1 MRPTDA
7 GQIKVSAEG
16 SPNEQSATLTV
27 SEEVSETS
35 SFSHTAGATV
45 TVGTEFK
52 AAIPLVG
59 SGKVTAELSAS
70 YEYSSGEERSVTKK
84 MSAEFP
90 CVASPGKT
98 ANCKALIFKFKA
110 RCPYKQTWQHKHIG
124 PSCKCQTSG
133 VFAEI
138 AASRMEL
145 YVNEVDMDT
154 VLGTGGMQNVQPT
167 RKRKVVKP

>member
-7 GQIKVSAEG
+7 GHIKVSAEG

-52 AAIPLVG
+52 AEIPLVG

-124 PSCKCQTSG
+124 PSCKCRTSG